1 MDTVSKKRNKI
12 LAVHT
17 GQRRLD
23 ADPGSERPTLRKIKG
38 TMSETLSTQMQTNYI
53 SGRPGAGGRE
63 KSCLCATLDKCRYE
77 KRDPVCVGV

>member
-1 MDTVSKKRNKI
+1 
-12 LAVHT
+12 
-17 GQRRLD
+17 
-23 ADPGSERPTLRKIKG
+23 
-38 TMSETLSTQMQTNYI
+38 MSETLLTQMQTNYI